1 MDDVEAASRRGESD
15 GKCGETGPAAA
26 AAAATAAAACQDES
40 GPAGRDRCQQPAE
53 RVESQVRRRLCGV
66 RGAQAQGVGPTI
78 SRSPVRALLRT
89 TNPDK
94 QTFTANRLDAD
105 CLRYYMQ
112 SSNEV
117 VALYVYCAEYVARA
131 EGGGSTYGLLRRQ
144 ADSYVVR
151 RTVASARVRAVEP
164 AASAASPGRR
174 RTPGGQS
181 TAPVAQPRAAATTKP
196 RADGTCNRP
205 LPVRALYSDPVE
217 RRFSSNVFTSMLLV
231 FYSGPRWKLLSSCKT
246 VKVSRP

>member
-1 MDDVEAASRRGESD
+1 VDDVEAASRRGESD

-131 EGGGSTYGLLRRQ
+131 EGGGSTYGLLRRHAFAQ
-144 ADSYVVR
+144 SSLRHPRPRPDDAGR
-151 RTVASARVRAVEP
+151 P
-164 AASAASPGRR
+164 AASRQRRSRSLVPPRR
-174 RTPGGQS
+174 RSRELTVPATDHFLSVRSIVTP
-181 TAPVAQPRAAATTKP
+181 
-196 RADGTCNRP
+196 
-205 LPVRALYSDPVE
+205 
-217 RRFSSNVFTSMLLV
+217 
-231 FYSGPRWKLLSSCKT
+231 
-246 VKVSRP
+246 